1 LFIFC
6 HIINR
11 VKSIFKGAYKLI
23 RTEVKLMG
31 KGNPESADAIFAK
44 EPTIFLANKL
54 FDKNKMQT

>member
-1 LFIFC
+1 
-6 HIINR
+6 
-11 VKSIFKGAYKLI
+11 
-23 RTEVKLMG
+23 MG